1 MFDALIT
8 VLGFEY
14 MLYVIIGVVIG
25 IAVGSLPGFTA
36 TMGTALMLPFTFVLS
51 PGVGIGMLGALYIA
65 AMYSDCI
72 PATLVN
78 TPGTPSAMATAF
90 DGYPMTQRGEGQSAL
105 TAGAFASMIG
115 AVVGGFMF
123 LFLAPPLATVALRFG
138 PPEFFWIGVFAITII
153 GSIAGDSLLKGI
165 TGGALGMLVSTMG
178 LSTAGAVTRFTFGIG
193 GFRGGVSLVAALIGI
208 FALPQVLNLV
218 AKRRTED
225 HVAEVAK
232 DKGVVKATM
241 VKILRRPGNVARSS
255 LLGGFIG
262 IIPGAGSPVA
272 SLVSYNESKR
282 WAKDSKEYGK
292 GSVHGVVASEAANSS
307 AAGGALVPLIALGVP
322 GSSPAAIIMG
332 ALLLQG
338 IRPGPTMFRDTP
350 DLVYGFAWSFI
361 IAGLITFIVGSLAA
375 RSLSKMVLIP
385 VRILIPIILLLSII
399 GSYAIRTN
407 IYDVYLMVILGL
419 FVFLLTKVG
428 FHPGPVGLGLILG
441 PIVEPAL
448 VQSLAISRASS
459 WQQVFFTRPLS
470 IVLIVMVLAS
480 IVWTAYTNYQQHK
493 ERKLTPKAEVEAIHG
508 KTISE
513 SMIAGL
519 VMIAVA
525 AIFYS
530 QTGERLQ
537 DWVMPWVLIATMSF
551 LGLVMIVR
559 SLMGRGG
566 RRIPLVPPML
576 RGWSAEG
583 IDVISVA
590 ALFAGSIIAI
600 RYVGFWLSASAMM
613 VATGIYLANEK
624 TRKNILVST
633 FVVILLAVLMYLL
646 LRYVFF
652 VPVPRT
658 FFLR

>member
-14 MLYVIIGVVIG
+14 MLYVIIGVLIG

-36 TMGTALMLPFTFVLS
+36 TMGTALLLPFTFALS

-105 TAGAFASMIG
+105 TASAFASMVG
-115 AVVGGFMF
+115 ATIGGFMF
-123 LFLAPPLATVALRFG
+123 LFLAPPLATAALRFG

-165 TGGALGMLVSTMG
+165 AGGAIGMLVSTIG
-178 LSTAGAVTRFTFGIG
+178 LSTAGAVTRFTFGFPG
-193 GFRGGVSLVAALIGI
+193 LRGGVSLVAALIGI

-218 AKRRTED
+218 AKRKTKES
-225 HVAEVAK
+225 VAEVTK
-232 DKGVVKATM
+232 QKGVVRQTVGTIM
-241 VKILRRPGNVARSS
+241 RRPGNLARSS

-282 WAKDSKEYGK
+282 WAKDSREYGK
-292 GSVHGVVASEAANSS
+292 GSVHGVVSSESANSS

-338 IRPGPTMFRDTP
+338 LRPGPTMFRDTP
-350 DLVYGFAWSFI
+350 ELVYGFAWSFI
-361 IAGLITFIVGSLAA
+361 IAGLITFVVGSMLA
-375 RSLSKMVLIP
+375 RYLSMMVKIP
-385 VRILIPIILLLSII
+385 VRILVPIIVMLSIV

-407 IYDVYLMVILGL
+407 IYDVYLMAGLGL

-448 VQSLAISRASS
+448 VQSLALSRASS

-470 IVLIVMVLAS
+470 IVLIIMVLAS
-480 IVWTAYTNYQQHK
+480 IAWAAYTNYQQHR
-493 ERKLTPKAEVEAIHG
+493 ERRLLPKAEVEAVHG
-508 KTISE
+508 KTLSE
-513 SMIAGL
+513 SMIAGIVL
-519 VMIAVA
+519 IAVA
-525 AIFYS
+525 ALFYS
-530 QTGERLQ
+530 QTGDRVQ
-537 DWVMPWVLIATMSF
+537 DWIMPWVLIATMAF
-551 LGLVMIVR
+551 LGVVMIVR

-566 RRIPLVPPML
+566 PRVPITPPFL
-576 RGWSAEG
+576 RGEG
-583 IDVISVA
+583 FDVLTVSILLIVCVA
-590 ALFAGSIIAI
+590 SI
-600 RYVGFWLSASAMM
+600 RTLGFWFS
-613 VATGIYLANEK
+613 
-624 TRKNILVST
+624 
-633 FVVILLAVLMYLL
+633 AVLMMIAVSVYLTNVKTKKALTISTVTVSVVVFGMFL
-646 LRYVFF
+646 LMRYVFY

-658 FFLR
+658 FFL